1 MSYQSINRKETIM
14 SAADT
19 IAAEA
24 NKNVTIAFYKQ
35 ALLEGDVENAF
46 RTYAGPTY
54 SAQPSH

>member
-1 MSYQSINRKETIM
+1 M